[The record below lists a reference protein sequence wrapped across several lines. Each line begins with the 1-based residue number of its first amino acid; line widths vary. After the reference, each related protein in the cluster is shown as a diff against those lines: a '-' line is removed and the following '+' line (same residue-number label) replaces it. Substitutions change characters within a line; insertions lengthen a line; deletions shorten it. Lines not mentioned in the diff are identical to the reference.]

1 MNDQIRS
8 DGTTRAALYARVSSE
23 RQADKDLSIPAQLK
37 ALRDYAVRRGWAI
50 HTEYVDEARSAGTA
64 DRPKFQEMI
73 SAAKQKQPPF
83 NTILVWK
90 LSRFARNR
98 EDSIIYKKLLRKHG
112 VDVVSINEQIDDS
125 PSGKL
130 LEGIIEVIDE
140 FYSAN
145 LSHDTIRG
153 MKENARR
160 GFLNGSIPP
169 YGFTKVKLRVGNA
182 DKWKLAPDP
191 KEVPVVRRIFKMCLA
206 GNGAKEIAR
215 ALNGE
220 GLRTRRGRKWEINA
234 IHYILRNETTTGV
247 LIFNRVSKNSV
258 KAVDRPED
266 QMIRV
271 EKAHPAIIERDVF
284 DRAQLLIQARSPR
297 RVHPRTVTSNYL
309 LSGFLFCGKCG
320 ANMAG
325 CAAKSSRFFYYT
337 CHNKV
342 RRGEHGCSAP
352 LINREKIERSI
363 VAQLKLRV
371 LTEENLSKLIRLINE
386 DVSQGKSQVED
397 QLEEKDGQI
406 EVFNGRLDKLY
417 AALETGKLDMDDLAP
432 RIKELRG
439 QIEALKRARI
449 DLELQRASETI
460 QANKAQVKAYAE
472 DLHALLED
480 GSVFE
485 RKSFLRTFIKRID
498 LDKPNGGT
506 IEYTLPLAPINKSDR
521 PVETGGHSAHEVLSF
536 EQSGGYVA
544 AESSPLW
551 TIFPLRTRRRFIIS
565 RLSSSPGRSDGSASV
580 AARR

>member
-1 MNDQIRS
+1 
-8 DGTTRAALYARVSSE
+8 
-23 RQADKDLSIPAQLK
+23 
-37 ALRDYAVRRGWAI
+37 
-50 HTEYVDEARSAGTA
+50 
-64 DRPKFQEMI
+64 
-73 SAAKQKQPPF
+73 
-83 NTILVWK
+83 
-90 LSRFARNR
+90 
-98 EDSIIYKKLLRKHG
+98 
-112 VDVVSINEQIDDS
+112 
-125 PSGKL
+125 
-130 LEGIIEVIDE
+130 
-140 FYSAN
+140 
-145 LSHDTIRG
+145 
-153 MKENARR
+153 
-160 GFLNGSIPP
+160 
-169 YGFTKVKLRVGNA
+169 VKLRVGNA

-191 KEVPVVRRIFKMCLA
+191 KEVPVIRRIFKMCLA

-247 LIFNRVSKNSV
+247 LIFNRVTKNSV

-271 EKAHPAIIERDVF
+271 EKAHPAIIEREVF
-284 DRAQLLIQARSPR
+284 ERAQQLIKSRSPR

-342 RRGEHGCSAP
+342 RRGAHGCDAP

-363 VAQLKLRV
+363 VQQLKLRV
-371 LTEENLSKLIRLINE
+371 LTEENLSKLIQMINE
-386 DVSQGKSQVED
+386 DVNQGKSQVEE

-432 RIKELRG
+432 RIKELRS

-449 DLELQRASETI
+449 DLELQRASESI
-460 QANKAQVKAYAE
+460 QASKAQVKAYSD
-472 DLHALLED
+472 DLRALLED

-485 RKSFLRTFIKRID
+485 RKSFLRTFIQRID
-498 LDKPNGGT
+498 MDKPNGGT
-506 IEYTLPLAPINKSDR
+506 ITYTLPLVPLNRSDR
-521 PVETGGHSAHEVLSF
+521 PNETGGHSVEEVLSF
-536 EQSGGYVA
+536 RQTGGD
-544 AESSPLW
+544 
-551 TIFPLRTRRRFIIS
+551 
-565 RLSSSPGRSDGSASV
+565 GRSKAGKI
-580 AARR
+580 